1 MMNQIGDVIVRVLA
15 SSTTKTDWLED
26 KDKMSEWGNMSTRGL
41 LFQRCSTIKIQLS
54 VLVEYKADLLII

>member
-26 KDKMSEWGNMSTRGL
+26 QDKMSEWGNMSTHEL
-41 LFQRCSTIKIQLS
+41 LFQRRSTIKFHLN
-54 VLVEYKADLLII
+54 VLVEYKADLMFI